1 MTYSPSSSKPKRG
14 LGAIIDSIA
23 TQADRIPDS
32 CSEGSGS
39 DSDSD
44 DEEEVGVGSISTPQ
58 PIPLTPHTGPSRSS
72 SKGKER
78 AVDSPRVEMSLGR
91 SGRNVYQVVTP
102 GRYAEYFAVQ
112 CSLPWPPQHK
122 TWDGDAFIKVEGNK
136 ITMIDEEGNYK
147 GVTGKGERDV
157 CADQELRIGG
167 MDILVDR
174 EVSKQEFKAGT
185 TILNKPKPS
194 SILGPTAYRATTFAK
209 PFKAPTQTHA
219 PKPVA
224 GYIPGRTSSGGLTA
238 APPGIPLSH
247 KVEMPISK
255 PIAAKSF
262 YGPSVVR
269 PKASRIVLGEKSSK
283 ERMEWGGAL
292 FNPNAEGAVVMPRP
306 PEKLVK
312 IMRQKHPDLD
322 VVDVVVDPILGSLL
336 RKHQKEGVKFL
347 YSCVMGYTAAEAEG
361 CILADDMGL
370 GKTLQS
376 IALIHTLLCR
386 PQLTLSFMISIQ
398 KVLIV
403 CPVTLV
409 ENWRKEFKKWTSAK
423 TDKRINVLVADGTN
437 YRISSFVNNKNMQ
450 VLIIGYERLA
460 YSKELASCQ
469 PPIGLIV
476 CDEGQ
481 RLKSKDNKTKKM
493 FDALSCQRRIILSG
507 TPIQNDLAEYWAM
520 VDFTCPG
527 MLGRYNAFNKQY
539 EKPIMAGR
547 AVGANSKVVE
557 LGEERASELHK
568 LSKEFVL
575 RRTADV
581 MENFLPPK
589 HEYVLFVAPS
599 LLQLSV
605 LARLLQPSIVG
616 GLFRGGQQSL
626 ALIDMMRKIS
636 NSPMLLRKKD
646 DEGISSEEIGSA
658 LSEAK
663 SAIPLDVNVNDT
675 TTSGKMLV
683 LDKMLHSIHQETTE
697 KVVVVSNWTAT
708 LNLIQDM
715 CKIRKYPY
723 LRLDGSTPAK
733 QRQELVDTFN
743 RDVRREESFVFLL
756 SAKAGGVG
764 LNLIGG
770 SRLFLFDSD
779 WNPST
784 DLQAMARIHR
794 DGQKRPV
801 YIYRLLT
808 TNAIDEK
815 IYQRQI
821 TKMGLADQM
830 MEQGEVV
837 KESKDSFSHAEL
849 RDIFTLNLKTDGC
862 QTHDLLG
869 CDCSTNTAQ
878 IAETTSEETSTV
890 AEDEEGDD
898 EEEEKAKFVNAND
911 YNPNLPVKMLKKA
924 AAEQQQKLKALKK
937 WAHFD
942 SFDHHSFRNV
952 MDPTLYKML
961 YEAWDSDEGALVAS
975 ATASEEAEDKKNRKK
990 KRKVAGSD
998 DGEGEDTPDKVLD
1011 SAEEDEDEDS
1021 EGSTVV
1027 VPSKRKKGSSKSRSR
1042 KESSEEYEDLLGMG
1056 KKKKHDLRKIAEN
1069 GGTGRVMFVFEKI
1082 SKSKLR

>member
-1 MTYSPSSSKPKRG
+1 MTYSPSGSKPKRG
-14 LGAIIDSIA
+14 LGAIIDSIP

-32 CSEGSGS
+32 CSEGSDSAS
-39 DSDSD
+39 DDD
-44 DEEEVGVGSISTPQ
+44 DEEVVGVGSIATPQ
-58 PIPLTPHTGPSRSS
+58 PIPLTPQVGPSRSS
-72 SKGKER
+72 SKGKSR
-78 AVDSPRVEMSLGR
+78 AVDSPRVEMSVGV

-102 GRYAEYFAVQ
+102 GKYAEFFAVQ
-112 CSLPWPPQHK
+112 WRKPQQK
-122 TWDGDAFIKVEGNK
+122 KVEGNK
-136 ITMIDEEGNYK
+136 ITMIDEDGNYK

-167 MDILVDR
+167 FDVLVDR
-174 EVSKQEFKAGT
+174 EVSEQEFKAGT
-185 TILNKPKPS
+185 TILNRPKAS

-219 PKPVA
+219 AKPVA
-224 GYIPGRTSSGGLTA
+224 GYIPGRTASGGLTA
-238 APPGIPLSH
+238 APPGIPLSQ
-247 KVEMPISK
+247 KPEMPISK

-262 YGPSVVR
+262 YGPSVIK
-269 PKASRIVLGEKSSK
+269 PKGNRIVLGERSSK

-312 IMRQKHPDLD
+312 ILRQKNPDLD

-336 RKHQKEGVKFL
+336 RKHQKEGVQFM

-376 IALIHTLLCR
+376 IALIHTLLYQS
-386 PQLTLSFMISIQ
+386 PFDNQSQTIQ

-437 YRISSFVNNKNMQ
+437 YRVSSFINNKNMQ
-450 VLIIGYERLA
+450 VLIIGYERLRKEI
-460 YSKELASCQ
+460 KELASCQ

-547 AVGANSKVVE
+547 AVGASPKVVE

-589 HEYVLFVAPS
+589 
-599 LLQLSV
+599 
-605 LARLLQPSIVG
+605 
-616 GLFRGGQQSL
+616 RGAGTQSL

-646 DEGISSEEIGSA
+646 NEGSMSDDIGSA

-663 SAIPLDVNVNDT
+663 SAIPLDINVNDV

-723 LRLDGSTPAK
+723 LRLDGSTPQK
-733 QRQELVDTFN
+733 QRQELVDSFN
-743 RDVRREESFVFLL
+743 RDVRREDSFVFLL

-821 TKMGLADQM
+821 TKMGLSDQM
-830 MEQGEVV
+830 MEQGEAG

-849 RDIFTLNLKTDGC
+849 RDIFTMHLKTDGC

-869 CDCSTNTAQ
+869 CDCTVSGK

-890 AEDEEGDD
+890 AEDDD
-898 EEEEKAKFVNAND
+898 GEEEKARFVNAAQYD
-911 YNPNLPVKMLKKA
+911 PKPSAKLLRKT
-924 AAEQQQKLKALKK
+924 AAEQQQKLRALKK
-937 WAHFD
+937 WTHYD
-942 SFDHHSFRNV
+942 TYDHHSFRNIIDV
-952 MDPTLYKML
+952 TLYNML
-961 YEAWDSDEGALVAS
+961 YESRDSDESALLNAAS
-975 ATASEEAEDKKNRKK
+975 AEEGDSKKTNRKK
-990 KRKVAGSD
+990 RRIVDSD
-998 DGEGEDTPDKVLD
+998 EDNDEETPDKVLD
-1011 SAEEDEDEDS
+1011 SASEEEEEEEGGDVSDS
-1021 EGSTVV
+1021 EGSTS
-1027 VPSKRKKGSSKSRSR
+1027 VPSKRKKSDNKNRPR
-1042 KESSEEYEDLLGMG
+1042 LKKDSSEEYEDPLGMG
-1056 KKKKHDLRKIAEN
+1056 RKKKHDLKKIAEN
-1069 GGTGRVMFVFEKI
+1069 GGTGRVMFVFEKV
-1082 SKSKLR
+1082 SKAKMK

>member
-1 MTYSPSSSKPKRG
+1 MTYSPSRSKPKRG
-14 LGAIIDSIA
+14 LGAIIDSIP

-32 CSEGSGS
+32 CSEGS
-39 DSDSD
+39 DSASD
-44 DEEEVGVGSISTPQ
+44 DDDDEVVGVGTIATPQ
-58 PIPLTPHTGPSRSS
+58 PIPLTPQVGPSRSL
-72 SKGKER
+72 SKGKDR
-78 AVDSPRVEMSLGR
+78 AVDSPRVETSVGI

-102 GRYAEYFAVQ
+102 GKYAEYFAVQ
-112 CSLPWPPQHK
+112 WRKPQQKKHSEFR

-136 ITMIDEEGNYK
+136 ITMIDEDGNYK

-167 MDILVDR
+167 FDVLVDR
-174 EVSKQEFKAGT
+174 EVSEQEFKAGT
-185 TILNKPKPS
+185 TILNRPKAS
-194 SILGPTAYRATTFAK
+194 SILGPTAYRATTFAR

-219 PKPVA
+219 AKPVA
-224 GYIPGRTSSGGLTA
+224 GYIPGRTASGGLTA
-238 APPGIPLSH
+238 APPGIPLSR
-247 KVEMPISK
+247 KPEMPISK

-262 YGPSVVR
+262 YGPSVVK
-269 PKASRIVLGEKSSK
+269 PKANRIVLGEKSSK

-312 IMRQKHPDLD
+312 MLRQKNPDLD

-336 RKHQKEGVKFL
+336 RKHQKEGVQFM

-376 IALIHTLLCR
+376 IALIHTLLYQS
-386 PQLTLSFMISIQ
+386 PFDNQSQTIQ

-437 YRISSFVNNKNMQ
+437 YRVSSFINNKNMQ
-450 VLIIGYERLA
+450 VLIIGYERLRKEI
-460 YSKELASCQ
+460 KELASCQ

-547 AVGANSKVVE
+547 AVGASSKVVE

-589 HEYVLFVAPS
+589 T
-599 LLQLSV
+599 
-605 LARLLQPSIVG
+605 
-616 GLFRGGQQSL
+616 
-626 ALIDMMRKIS
+626 LIDMMRKIS

-646 DEGISSEEIGSA
+646 DEGSMSDEIGSA

-663 SAIPLDVNVNDT
+663 SAIPLDINVNDV

-723 LRLDGSTPAK
+723 LRLDGSTPQK
-733 QRQELVDTFN
+733 QRQELVDSFN
-743 RDVRREESFVFLL
+743 RDVRREDSFVFLL

-821 TKMGLADQM
+821 TKMGLSDQM
-830 MEQGEVV
+830 MEQGEAG

-869 CDCSTNTAQ
+869 CDCTASGK

-890 AEDEEGDD
+890 AEDDD
-898 EEEEKAKFVNAND
+898 DGEDEKARFVNAAQYD
-911 YNPNLPVKMLKKA
+911 PRPSAKMLRKT
-924 AAEQQQKLKALKK
+924 AAEQQQKLRALRK
-937 WAHFD
+937 WTHYD
-942 SFDHHSFRNV
+942 TYDHHSFRDIIDV
-952 MDPTLYKML
+952 TLYNML
-961 YEAWDSDEGALVAS
+961 YESWDSDESALLAAAS
-975 ATASEEAEDKKNRKK
+975 AEEGDSKKTNRKKRRIVDSDEDNVEEIPDKVFDSASEE
-990 KRKVAGSD
+990 
-998 DGEGEDTPDKVLD
+998 GE
-1011 SAEEDEDEDS
+1011 EEDGDGDISGS
-1021 EGSTVV
+1021 EESTS
-1027 VPSKRKKGSSKSRSR
+1027 VPSKRKKSDNKNSPRLK
-1042 KESSEEYEDLLGMG
+1042 KDSSEEYEDPLCMG
-1056 KKKKHDLRKIAEN
+1056 RKKKHDLTKIAEN
-1069 GGTGRVMFVFEKI
+1069 GGTGRVMFVFEKV
-1082 SKSKLR
+1082 SKAKMK

>member
-1 MTYSPSSSKPKRG
+1 MTYSPSGSKPKRG
-14 LGAIIDSIA
+14 LGAIIDSIP

-32 CSEGSGS
+32 CSEGS
-39 DSDSD
+39 DSASD
-44 DEEEVGVGSISTPQ
+44 DDDDEVVGVGSIATPQ
-58 PIPLTPHTGPSRSS
+58 PIPLTPQVGASRSS
-72 SKGKER
+72 SKGKGR
-78 AVDSPRVEMSLGR
+78 AVDSPRVEMSVGV

-102 GRYAEYFAVQ
+102 GKFAEYFAVQ
-112 CSLPWPPQHK
+112 WRKPQQKKHSEFK

-136 ITMIDEEGNYK
+136 ITMIDEDGNYK

-167 MDILVDR
+167 FDVLVDR
-174 EVSKQEFKAGT
+174 EVSEQEFKAGT
-185 TILNKPKPS
+185 TILNRPKAS
-194 SILGPTAYRATTFAK
+194 SILGPTAYRATTFTK

-219 PKPVA
+219 AKPVA
-224 GYIPGRTSSGGLTA
+224 GYIPGRTASGGLTA
-238 APPGIPLSH
+238 APPGIPLSQ
-247 KVEMPISK
+247 KPEMPISK
-255 PIAAKSF
+255 PIAAQSF
-262 YGPSVVR
+262 YGPSVIK
-269 PKASRIVLGEKSSK
+269 PKGNRIVLGEKSSK

-306 PEKLVK
+306 PEKLL
-312 IMRQKHPDLD
+312 ISCPFFSDLD

-336 RKHQKEGVKFL
+336 RKHQKEGVQFM

-376 IALIHTLLCR
+376 ITLMHTLLYQS
-386 PQLTLSFMISIQ
+386 PFDNQSQTIQ

-437 YRISSFVNNKNMQ
+437 YRVSSFINNKNMQ
-450 VLIIGYERLA
+450 VLIIGYER
-460 YSKELASCQ
+460 LASCQ

-547 AVGANSKVVE
+547 AVGANPKVVE

-589 HEYVLFVAPS
+589 NEYVLFVAPS

-605 LARLLQPSIVG
+605 LARLLNPSIVG
-616 GLFRGGQQSL
+616 GFIRGGAGTQSL

-646 DEGISSEEIGSA
+646 DEGSMSDEIGSA

-663 SAIPLDVNVNDT
+663 SAIPLDINVNDV

-723 LRLDGSTPAK
+723 LRLDGSTPQK
-733 QRQELVDTFN
+733 QRQELVDSFN
-743 RDVRREESFVFLL
+743 RDVRREDSFVFLL

-801 YIYRLLT
+801 CIYRLLT

-821 TKMGLADQM
+821 TKMGLSDQM
-830 MEQGEVV
+830 MEQGETG

-849 RDIFTLNLKTDGC
+849 RDIFTLNLNTDGC

-869 CDCSTNTAQ
+869 CDCTVSGK

-890 AEDEEGDD
+890 AEDDDDGD
-898 EEEEKAKFVNAND
+898 EEKARFVNAAQYD
-911 YNPNLPVKMLKKA
+911 PKPSAKMLRKT
-924 AAEQQQKLKALKK
+924 AAEQQQKLRALRK
-937 WAHFD
+937 WTHYD
-942 SFDHHSFRNV
+942 TYDHHSFRNI
-952 MDPTLYKML
+952 MDVTLYNML
-961 YEAWDSDEGALVAS
+961 YESWDSDESALLAAAS
-975 ATASEEAEDKKNRKK
+975 AEEGGRHKTKK
-990 KRKVAGSD
+990 KRRIVENDED
-998 DGEGEDTPDKVLD
+998 DDADEETPDKVLD
-1011 SAEEDEDEDS
+1011 SASEEDDDDGSDS
-1021 EGSTVV
+1021 EGSTS
-1027 VPSKRKKGSSKSRSR
+1027 VPSKRKKSGIANKRKSRS
-1042 KESSEEYEDLLGMG
+1042 KNDFSEEYEDPLGMG
-1056 KKKKHDLRKIAEN
+1056 RKKKHDLKKIAEN
-1069 GGTGRVMFVFEKI
+1069 GGTGRVMFVFEKV
-1082 SKSKLR
+1082 SKAKMK